1 MGRTVQTKKKAKATS
16 DDEITVEKVI
26 AKKKTNTKNA
36 KPAKKTEEKGEKKK
50 PLDPAERFNRQCY
63 QGEKC
68 QRKACLFLHDKP
80 KEADKPKGNKKPAP
94 LMRGGNG
101 PRRGGM
107 GPMRGGMG
115 PMGGRMG
122 PMGGRMGPM
131 GGPMGPMRGGMGPM
145 GGRMGPM
152 GGGMG
157 PMGGGMGRM
166 GGMDDMGDMQSAKM
180 RKMEMMKQELEDM
193 MMSLK
198 GSGGG
203 MGGGYGG
210 GYGGSMGDPWK
221 KGAGPMGYGGGY
233 GY

>member
-1 MGRTVQTKKKAKATS
+1 MG
-16 DDEITVEKVI
+16 
-26 AKKKTNTKNA
+26 KKTNTKTG

-94 LMRGGNG
+94 LMRAGNG

-131 GGPMGPMRGGMGPM
+131 GG
-145 GGRMGPM
+145 
-152 GGGMG
+152 
-157 PMGGGMGRM
+157 GMGRM
-166 GGMDDMGDMQSAKM
+166 GGMDDMGDMQSAKL

-198 GSGGG
+198 GSGGR

-210 GYGGSMGDPWK
+210 VYGGSMGDSWK
-221 KGAGPMGYGGGY
+221 KGAGPMG
-233 GY
+233 